1 MLIQTFWP
9 ILRKCLFLN
18 HQDEIDQLEYELE
31 QARQWCM
38 LESVKA
44 QSDRLAYLKDN
55 QYRYKLQ
62 AKAWGL
68 IEKV

>member
-1 MLIQTFWP
+1 MLNKKNIMGIIQDQ
-9 ILRKCLFLN
+9 
-18 HQDEIDQLEYELE
+18 QDEIDQLEYELE
-31 QARQWCM
+31 QARQWSM
-38 LESVKA
+38 LESVK
-44 QSDRLAYLKDN
+44 SLSNRLSYLRDN

>member
-1 MLIQTFWP
+1 MG
-9 ILRKCLFLN
+9 ILQDY
-18 HQDEIDQLEYELE
+18 QDEIDRIEYELE

-38 LESVKA
+38 TESVK
-44 QSDRLAYLKDN
+44 SLSNRLSYLRDN
-55 QYRYKLQ
+55 QYRYMLQ

>member
-1 MLIQTFWP
+1 MLNKKNIMGIIQD
-9 ILRKCLFLN
+9 

-38 LESVKA
+38 TESV
-44 QSDRLAYLKDN
+44 QSLSNRLSYLKDN

>member
-1 MLIQTFWP
+1 MLNKKNILGIIQD
-9 ILRKCLFLN
+9 
-18 HQDEIDQLEYELE
+18 HQDEIDQLEFELE

-38 LESVKA
+38 LEIVKA

>member
-1 MLIQTFWP
+1 MLNKKNIMGIIQD
-9 ILRKCLFLN
+9 

-55 QYRYKLQ
+55 QHRYKLQ

>member
-1 MLIQTFWP
+1 MLNKKNIMGIIQD
-9 ILRKCLFLN
+9 

-44 QSDRLAYLKDN
+44 QSNRLAYLKDN
-55 QYRYKLQ
+55 QCRYKLQ

>member
-1 MLIQTFWP
+1 MLNKKNIMGIIQDY
-9 ILRKCLFLN
+9 
-18 HQDEIDQLEYELE
+18 QDEIDQLEYELE

-68 IEKV
+68 VEKV